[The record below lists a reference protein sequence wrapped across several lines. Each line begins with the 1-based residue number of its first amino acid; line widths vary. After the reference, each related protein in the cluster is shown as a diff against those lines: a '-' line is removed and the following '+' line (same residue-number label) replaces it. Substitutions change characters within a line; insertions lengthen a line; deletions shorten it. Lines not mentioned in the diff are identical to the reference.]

1 VSSIAG
7 VAGFP
12 ESHGL
17 VFRWWR
23 EAVLLGV
30 WFWLPFGF

>member
-1 VSSIAG
+1 MSSIAG

-12 ESHGL
+12 EWRGL
-17 VFRWWR
+17 VFRSWR
-23 EAVLLGV
+23 EAVSLGV